1 MLETSESLIA
11 VLPVLAGLALVDSL
25 SMGTL
30 AVPVWLLMAPG
41 RLRPGRV
48 VAYLVAIAAFYFV
61 VGLVLLAGANLLIP
75 AEGIDGSDPVLRSV
89 LFFVGAGMLILS
101 FVIDPG
107 GEKGR
112 EKKRRGGS
120 ARLSTWRA
128 RAMNPTESGAGVAR
142 AGAWGLLGLALG
154 AGLLELATMVPYL
167 AAVGILSGSGVTAG
181 LSVVLLAG
189 YCVVMV
195 LPAVVLLGGRWVAGE
210 RAQGLLQGIDG
221 WFNRHGGTAVA
232 WILGI
237 VGVLLMVHNLNYVRD
252 LLPFMG
258 SAIIR

>member
-1 MLETSESLIA
+1 MLESPESLIA

-48 VAYLVAIAAFYFV
+48 VVYLVAIAAFYFL
-61 VGLVLLAGANLLIP
+61 VGLALLAGFNLLLP
-75 AEGIDGSDPVLRSV
+75 AEGVDGSDPVLRSV
-89 LFFVGAGMLILS
+89 LFVVGAAMLILS

-120 ARLSTWRA
+120 GRLSAWRA
-128 RAMNPTESGAGVAR
+128 KAMDATGGEGGAAR
-142 AGAWGLLGLALG
+142 TGFGGLLGLALG

-167 AAVGILSGSGVTAG
+167 AAVGILSGSGVPTG

-195 LPAVVLLGGRWVAGE
+195 LPAVVLLGARMMAGG

-221 WFNRHGGTAVA
+221 WFNRNGGTAVA

-237 VGVLLMVHNLNYVRD
+237 VGVLLMVHNLNHVQELIPFLGAGIVR
-252 LLPFMG
+252 
-258 SAIIR
+258 